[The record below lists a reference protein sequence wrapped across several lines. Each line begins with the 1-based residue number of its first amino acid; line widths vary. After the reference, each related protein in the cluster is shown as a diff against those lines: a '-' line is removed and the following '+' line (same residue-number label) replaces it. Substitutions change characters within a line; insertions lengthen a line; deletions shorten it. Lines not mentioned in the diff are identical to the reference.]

1 MHEGNE
7 MTSLQIPSDARV
19 VIVTGA
25 GISAESG
32 IGTFRDAGGLWE
44 QHRIEDVATP
54 QAFRQDPDF
63 VWEFYR
69 ARKEQALG
77 CTPNDGHRSIV
88 ALEQRLRT
96 GGGECTVITQN
107 VDHLHQEA
115 GSDRVIPI
123 HGSLFETICS
133 NRRCSERRVRVQDKD
148 ISKREIP
155 KCPKCDALLRPG
167 VVWFGENLDIDLM
180 NTATQAVRECDWF
193 LAIGTSGAV
202 YPVAGY
208 VWDAKNAGAKT
219 ILINLHEAENQRA
232 FDTYISGYAAQILPS
247 LLAPAPTP

>member
-1 MHEGNE
+1 MAPEQYAL
-7 MTSLQIPSDARV
+7 TSLGIQSDAKV
-19 VIVTGA
+19 VILTGA

-54 QAFRQDPDF
+54 QAFRRDPEF

-77 CTPNDGHRSIV
+77 CVPNDGHRSIV
-88 ALEQRLRT
+88 ALERRLKE
-96 GGGECTVITQN
+96 GGGHLTLITQN

-115 GSDRVIPI
+115 GSAEVIAI

-133 NRRCSERRVRVQDKD
+133 NRRCSERRVRVLDKN
-148 ISKREIP
+148 IAKGEIP
-155 KCPKCDALLRPG
+155 VCAKCDALLRPA
-167 VVWFGENLDIDLM
+167 VVWFGENLDADQM
-180 NTATQAVRECDWF
+180 NAATSAVRRCDWF
-193 LAIGTSGAV
+193 IAIGTSGAV

-208 VWDAKNAGAKT
+208 VWDARNCGART
-219 ILINLHEAENQRA
+219 VLINLAEAENQRA
-232 FDTYISGYAAQILPS
+232 FEQYIPGHAAQILPV
-247 LLAPAPTP
+247 LLT